1 MLGKDCSTMGNGS
14 QGEFSGEL
22 LNEDDTDLV
31 EPWEPPPSPIVI
43 HSQSSSTLSP
53 LEKSLSGTVSV
64 SRPGRTS
71 INPHE

>member
-14 QGEFSGEL
+14 LGEFSKGL
-22 LNEDDTDLV
+22 LNEDDTDPV

-53 LEKSLSGTVSV
+53 LEKSLFGTVSV
-64 SRPGRTS
+64 SRPGRS
-71 INPHE
+71 GINPYE